1 MWQESQSTDSMD
13 IAFAPL
19 ARDSSN
25 RVDCPGRKPLFSC
38 FQE

>member
-1 MWQESQSTDSMD
+1 MWQESQSTHSMD

-25 RVDCPGRKPLFSC
+25 GVDCPGRETSF
-38 FQE
+38 